1 MAPCRDTEHGIGPKR
16 LGTICSLVLQRS
28 LLQWLDDCQREL
40 AREAAAKQLAA
51 AVGAQHQAAAA
62 APQRPATEALSQM
75 SPARLA
81 PDATSPPAT
90 ASASLGGDAAAC
102 PSIPEAAAV
111 AQQAGLADVQEP
123 AQPASPFAPLAGM
136 PPSLSPRVSPVP
148 HHRPSASAPATPAD
162 TRSGALAAVVVPASE
177 GAVLGVAAAAP
188 AGGQPADGEG
198 PSDSSMQRMASLHGY
213 MGLLS
218 LKRPQVG
225 LRGCFV
231 GLHISRCCRGDRK
244 IDVAAVC
251 PAASHIIFR
260 QQPTASLP
268 PLHTVGAIA
277 GCAARHAGGQ
287 RAAIRCWHT
296 CHGPPAV
303 RLCHAAGAQQQ
314 QQRPRGSSRH
324 CAVGAGALPDRPLRP
339 GGAGGSSCT
348 GSSRCRQPCLQP
360 SG

>member
-1 MAPCRDTEHGIGPKR
+1 MAPRRDTEHGIGPKR

-51 AVGAQHQAAAA
+51 VVGAQQQAAAGA
-62 APQRPATEALSQM
+62 SQRPSTEMLPPM
-75 SPARLA
+75 SPARPS

-90 ASASLGGDAAAC
+90 AGASLGGDAAAC

-111 AQQAGLADVQEP
+111 AQQAGLAEVQET
-123 AQPASPFAPLAGM
+123 AQPASPFAPLAGV

-148 HHRPSASAPATPAD
+148 RHRPSASAPATPAD

-225 LRGCFV
+225 LGGCTSRG
-231 GLHISRCCRGDRK
+231 
-244 IDVAAVC
+244 AA
-251 PAASHIIFR
+251 
-260 QQPTASLP
+260 
-268 PLHTVGAIA
+268 GAIA
-277 GCAARHAGGQ
+277 RSARLQFAPAAAAIFRRNLHPASSTARSLRGRWMRCAACKRPAGGHPVQAHVPWPASCPVLSRRWRAAAAAAAPRQQQALHSRRGCA
-287 RAAIRCWHT
+287 
-296 CHGPPAV
+296 
-303 RLCHAAGAQQQ
+303 
-314 QQRPRGSSRH
+314 S
-324 CAVGAGALPDRPLRP
+324 
-339 GGAGGSSCT
+339 
-348 GSSRCRQPCLQP
+348 
-360 SG
+360 